1 MSYIIGNEMHN
12 MRASRHPRPQVGKG
26 MIIIASV
33 LLLGIVVLAV
43 GYFKVNHITFYAGL
57 LITLAGV
64 LMGVQRLMMNDESG
78 STSR

>member
-1 MSYIIGNEMHN
+1 MHN
-12 MRASRHPRPQVGKG
+12 MRASRPPRSQVGKG

-33 LLLGIVVLAV
+33 LLLGLVVLSV
-43 GYFKVNHITFYAGL
+43 GYFKVDHIAFYAGL

-64 LMGVQRLMMNDESG
+64 LMGVQCLMMNDESG

>member
-1 MSYIIGNEMHN
+1 MHN
-12 MRASRHPRPQVGKG
+12 MKASGHPRSQVGKG

-33 LLLGIVVLAV
+33 LLLGLVVLSV
-43 GYFKVNHITFYAGL
+43 GYFKVDHIAFYAGL

-64 LMGVQRLMMNDESG
+64 LMGVQCLMMNDESE

>member
-1 MSYIIGNEMHN
+1 
-12 MRASRHPRPQVGKG
+12 

-33 LLLGIVVLAV
+33 LLLGLVVLSV
-43 GYFKVNHITFYAGL
+43 GYFKVDHIAFYAGL

-64 LMGVQRLMMNDESG
+64 LMGVQCLMMNDESE